1 MSAEYDDEPIRGLPG
16 RLPPGEAIVWQG
28 GPDWRSLAMSVFH
41 ARLVAGWFVFAAS
54 LAFVGG
60 GTGLTGAAITLGVAA
75 IGLGVLAL
83 LAVAQARTTVY
94 TLTNRRIVMRFGLAL
109 PKAVNIPLAQIGSAG
124 VKPAGAERVDIA
136 LTTTERFPLAWLQM
150 WPHVKPWRAR
160 NPEPMLRAVP
170 ADLAPL
176 LARTLAAA
184 DPSLRRPV
192 EAAAGPAQ
200 QPELLGVAA

>member
-16 RLPPGEAIVWQG
+16 HLPPGEAIVWQG
-28 GPDWRSLAMSVFH
+28 SPDWRSLALSVFH
-41 ARLVAGWFVFAAS
+41 ARLVAGWFIFAAS

-75 IGLGVLAL
+75 LGLGVLAL
-83 LAVAQARTTVY
+83 LAIAQARTTIY
-94 TLTNRRIVMRFGLAL
+94 TLTDKRVVMRFGLAL
-109 PKAVNIPLAQIGSAG
+109 PKAVNIPLTLIGSAG
-124 VKPAGAERVDIA
+124 VKAAGAERIDIA
-136 LTTTERFPLAWLQM
+136 LTPTERFPLAWLQM

-176 LARTLAAA
+176 LAQTLAAA
-184 DPSLRRPV
+184 DPSQRRPV
-192 EAAAGPAQ
+192 DVAAAPAQ
-200 QPELLGVAA
+200 PAELMVAA